1 MMTLNEPHQLGK
13 TGKEGTVYLEKYI
26 VDGKETDCAK
36 KVFKSGKS
44 VNRVQREAKFQNDA
58 ASYDVAPKIYNID
71 LSNPPSITMEKMDK
85 TIIEILKEQNGSL
98 TDKQQK
104 DILNLY
110 QKLDNNGLLH
120 NDANPLNLMIKGNE
134 WKLIDY
140 GFSKKITKKHGQ
152 YPNLNISLN
161 LLLNSMNGL
170 ITRKYLIESPLILLN
185 ALENK
190 CY

>member
-1 MMTLNEPHQLGK
+1 MSTTRTLDPIRIPGYLRNTSIPGMGFGELSQIGLNLFNQNNQGNGFNAGTAISPLNPITPNTGFGARTTPLGFS
-13 TGKEGTVYLEKYI
+13 TNANVNPQGG
-26 VDGKETDCAK
+26 DGGGLQ
-36 KVFKSGKS
+36 S
-44 VNRVQREAKFQNDA
+44 
-58 ASYDVAPKIYNID
+58 
-71 LSNPPSITMEKMDK
+71 L
-85 TIIEILKEQNGSL
+85 LGSL

-140 GFSKKITKKHGQ
+140 VFFKKITKKHGQ